1 MTARDEKETPKY
13 ESTSQ
18 RGHILLSLW
27 PKGSMFRGKRTGPL
41 GHSACRNPTLLNL
54 EIADA
59 ELLAAEWS
67 QCLGK
72 FEQEGARSIRAAL
85 REYEEH
91 ITMEDME
98 HEETQG

>member
-1 MTARDEKETPKY
+1 MSEETPKF
-13 ESTSQ
+13 EAASQ

-27 PKGSMFRGKRTGPL
+27 PKGSMFGGKRTGPL
-41 GHSACRNPTLLNL
+41 GQSACRSPTLLNL

-59 ELLAAEWS
+59 ELLAAVWL
-67 QCLGK
+67 QCPDT

-91 ITMEDME
+91 ITTEDMTD
-98 HEETQG
+98 EENQG

>member
-1 MTARDEKETPKY
+1 MSKETSKY

-18 RGHILLSLW
+18 RGYILLSLW
-27 PKGSMFRGKRTGPL
+27 PKGSMFGGKRTGPL
-41 GHSACRNPTLLNL
+41 GHSACLNPTLLNL

-59 ELLAAEWS
+59 ELLAAEWLQNPS
-67 QCLGK
+67 MY
-72 FEQEGARSIRAAL
+72 EQEGARSIRAAL